1 MSSAEDRYK
10 AKAHRDRRLD
20 LLALGYDCK
29 RCGATADEPCRST
42 SGSGKE
48 VDPHLTRINRAV
60 LMYRKQMRQL
70 RGEE

>member
-29 RCGATADEPCRST
+29 RCGATADEPC
-42 SGSGKE
+42 
-48 VDPHLTRINRAV
+48 L
-60 LMYRKQMRQL
+60 QF
-70 RGEE
+70 